1 MQNAPVPN
9 KPSNSCL
16 ATRFPYNKTLTEK
29 LLENVEKAEEFL
41 KNEFHI
47 NRVRVRV
54 HENIAR
60 IEVEEK
66 DFNIIINNNKKINEN
81 FKKIGFE
88 FVTLDLLGI
97 RSGAFDE
104 K

>member
-1 MQNAPVPN
+1 M
-9 KPSNSCL
+9 
-16 ATRFPYNKTLTEK
+16 
-29 LLENVEKAEEFL
+29 
-41 KNEFHI
+41 
-47 NRVRVRV
+47 

-88 FVTLDLLGI
+88 FATLDLLGI